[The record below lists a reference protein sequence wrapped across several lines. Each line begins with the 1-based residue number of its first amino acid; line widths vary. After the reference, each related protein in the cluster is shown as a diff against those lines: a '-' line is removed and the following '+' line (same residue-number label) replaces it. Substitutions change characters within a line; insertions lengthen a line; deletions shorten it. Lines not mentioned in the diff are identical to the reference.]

1 MGIYLNP
8 GNDTFS
14 VISHSKM
21 YIDKTGIVN
30 FTNNHIGEIRPY
42 IASSRPRRFGKTIAA
57 ETLAAYYSKGCDSEE
72 LFSELKIA
80 QYPSF
85 KKYLNKFDV
94 IFMDLRWMYGDALA
108 KKKVKKEIEI
118 IPHIQSLV
126 IDELRNEFADCVAD
140 DDVSLPAVL
149 ARINDRKKQKFVII
163 IDEWDCIFREDKNNQ
178 ALQEEYIDLLRG
190 LFKGAIADRFVA
202 LAYITGILPIKKYG
216 TQSAL
221 NNFREFTML
230 NPMGMAEYIGFT
242 ESEVSKLCEEYDVPF
257 DDMQQWYDGYSFR
270 REKHIYC
277 PNSVVEAITN
287 EEFNNYWTKTET
299 YELLKSYI
307 AMDFKGLKQKIVEML
322 AGNRCKINTNRF
334 QNDMTTF
341 EDADDVLTLLIHLG
355 YLAYDREK
363 EEAYIPNSEVRSE
376 MINAVSG
383 DGWDEVYKAITDSE
397 KLLKATWAMEEDK
410 VAKMIHDVHTANSS
424 SLVYNNEVSLSS
436 IIMLAYYSAAKDYT
450 VIRELPTGEGFADMV
465 FIPKRSA
472 NVPAMIV
479 ELKWDKSA
487 EGAINQI
494 KDKGYV
500 DALKEYKGNLLLVGI
515 NYDKKTR
522 VHQCRIEK
530 YEME

>member
-14 VISHSKM
+14 VISRSKM
-21 YIDKTGIVN
+21 YVDKTGIID
-30 FTNNHIGEIRPY
+30 FTSNYIGEIRPY

-57 ETLAAYYSKGCDSEE
+57 ETLAAYYSKGCDSRE
-72 LFSELKIA
+72 LFSGLKISKLA
-80 QYPSF
+80 SF
-85 KKYLNKFDV
+85 EKYLNKFDV
-94 IFMDLRWMYGDALA
+94 ILMDLRWMYGIALEQ
-108 KKKVKKEIEI
+108 KNENQDIRI
-118 IPHIQSLV
+118 IPFIQSLV
-126 IDELRNEFADCVAD
+126 INELRDAFPSIVEDN
-140 DDVSLPAVL
+140 DVSLPAVL
-149 ARINDRKKQKFVII
+149 AKINNRTGKKFVVI
-163 IDEWDCIFREDKNNQ
+163 IDEWDCIFREDRNNME
-178 ALQEEYIDLLRG
+178 LQKEYIDFLRG
-190 LFKGAIADRFVA
+190 MFKGIVADKFIA

-216 TQSAL
+216 TESAL

-242 ESEVSKLCEEYDVPF
+242 ENEVSELCEKYDISF
-257 DDMQQWYDGYSFR
+257 DDMKQWYDGYSFKKA
-270 REKHIYC
+270 KHIYC

-299 YELLKSYI
+299 YELLMTYI
-307 AMDFKGLKQKIVEML
+307 AMDFDGLKQKIVDML
-322 AGNRCKINTNRF
+322 AGGKCKIDSDTF
-334 QNDMTTF
+334 QNDMTSF
-341 EDADDVLTLLIHLG
+341 KSADDIITLLIHLG
-355 YLAYDREK
+355 YLAYDREN

-376 MINAVSG
+376 MVRAVKA
-383 DGWDEVYKAITDSE
+383 DGWNEVYKAITDSE
-397 KLLKATWAMEEDK
+397 KLLKATWAMEENK

-465 FIPKRSA
+465 FIPKKA
-472 NVPAMIV
+472 ATVPAMIV

-487 EGAINQI
+487 EGAIAQI
-494 KDKGYV
+494 KTKGYV

-522 VHQCRIEK
+522 VHQCKIEK
-530 YEME
+530 YEKE